1 LAALR
6 EILFVVMNVTAA
18 RASVWFCAVFLAAT
32 AAGAAFLPVEPE
44 LGHVY
49 RISVTIHV
57 SDWSWAA
64 VGLSQKA
71 APARPET

>member
-1 LAALR
+1 
-6 EILFVVMNVTAA
+6 MNVTAA
-18 RASVWFCAVFLAAT
+18 HASVWFCAFVLAAA

-44 LGHVY
+44 LGHFY

-64 VGLSQKA
+64 VGLSEKA
-71 APARPET
+71 APARPETQFY